1 MLHRAG
7 GNVLFVINLK
17 NFQIGSF
24 MTGNLRVVVVFWV
37 CVMSAGF
44 WEGRGRILPVAEPLT
59 GQHSVPK
66 IRPLTVI
73 TPRDFFYQNAAELQ
87 QSTVSELCPADRT
100 TGLQPGR

>member
-1 MLHRAG
+1 M
-7 GNVLFVINLK
+7 
-17 NFQIGSF
+17 
-24 MTGNLRVVVVFWV
+24 VFRV

-73 TPRDFFYQNAAELQ
+73 TPRDFFFFTRALLNYSSPQFLNSALLIELLDCGQ
-87 QSTVSELCPADRT
+87 EGSEECNSRRYTV
-100 TGLQPGR
+100 PGIYALRKY